1 MTTHISDEL
10 PRLLTGDA
18 TRDVVLEAASHLRTC
33 DDCMQELVSAVVAH
47 ASLTSAHRFAPEVR
61 TADSDLSHDAE
72 DVPAGPLPDLSSIFA
87 MVRQEAT
94 ATAATPKRRRRTAFA
109 VAAAAAVL
117 IGGGAAIATINSGS
131 DGVTTRQVAL
141 APFDEGHAKAQ
152 VTLVGTSRMKI
163 DATALP
169 KLDAGHQYEVWLTD
183 NVRKHMQSVGFIGTD
198 RKADLPV
205 PTTVMSHYSD
215 IEVSVQKI
223 DQDQYS
229 GISVL
234 RGSYG

>member
-1 MTTHISDEL
+1 
-10 PRLLTGDA
+10 
-18 TRDVVLEAASHLRTC
+18 
-33 DDCMQELVSAVVAH
+33 
-47 ASLTSAHRFAPEVR
+47 
-61 TADSDLSHDAE
+61 
-72 DVPAGPLPDLSSIFA
+72 
-87 MVRQEAT
+87 
-94 ATAATPKRRRRTAFA
+94 RRRTAFA